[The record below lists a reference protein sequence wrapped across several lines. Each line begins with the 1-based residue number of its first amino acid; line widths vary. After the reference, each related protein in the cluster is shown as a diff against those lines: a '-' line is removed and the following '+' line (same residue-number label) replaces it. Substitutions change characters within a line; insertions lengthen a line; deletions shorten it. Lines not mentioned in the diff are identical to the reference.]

1 MVLSQISLN
10 LRLVDLDQTL
20 PIDVGLILEESRGQ
34 HKRILF
40 LQKENLHKICIAME
54 MLKK

>member
-20 PIDVGLILEESRGQ
+20 PIDVGLILEGSHGP
-34 HKRILF
+34 HKKIVF
-40 LQKENLHKICIAME
+40 LQKENHKICIAME

>member
-1 MVLSQISLN
+1 MVLLQMSLN

-20 PIDVGLILEESRGQ
+20 PIDVGLILEGSRGQ
-34 HKRILF
+34 HKKKLF
-40 LQKENLHKICIAME
+40 LQKENRKICIAME